1 MNEVNTIFKMVIAI
15 GIAYA
20 IYEFAN
26 SYDIVIKK
34 KNISTSMASANA
46 SDKRVRFRDTVDT
59 DTLGSL
65 L

>member
-34 KNISTSMASANA
+34 KQTPTPPSPTNTI
-46 SDKRVRFRDTVDT
+46 DKRVRFRDMVDA